1 MMVPNFLYSNIY
13 YILTLL
19 SLLLLLLLLLIF
31 SYGYFF
37 LIGRQCYQANYFSTF
52 QT

>member
-19 SLLLLLLLLLIF
+19 SLLLLLLLIF
-31 SYGYFF
+31 FYGYFF
-37 LIGRQCYQANYFSTF
+37 LIGRRCYQANYFSTF